1 MQLSNATSSTQELTV
16 SGNDGES
23 LFYRA
28 WRPNHMAPRAVLLI
42 VPGFKSYS
50 GRYAWAGAELAKAGY
65 AVYALDL
72 RGRGR
77 SEGAAYT
84 VSDFDEYVDDVDA
97 VASAVKSK
105 EGDIPFFVAG
115 HSAGAVIALLYTL
128 KHGAEIA
135 GVVAMSIAQELPAP
149 GFALA
154 LFKMLSGVL
163 PRVPILKLKAQDFTR
178 DPSVLASMNADPF
191 IATETEPLQTVAAL
205 VRAGERLS
213 ARIPQLKVPVL
224 FLHGTADHAARPS
237 GSEHLYEAARSA
249 DKQLKMYDGVL
260 HEPLADVGR
269 KQVMEDLLGWL
280 EQRQPQ
286 TAGVSTFQSRPSATA
301 AMLGTARP

>member
-1 MQLSNATSSTQELTV
+1 MQLSNATSTQELTV
-16 SGNDGES
+16 SGKDGES

-28 WRPNHMAPRAVLLI
+28 WRPTHTPARAVLLI

-50 GRYAWAGAELAKAGY
+50 GRYTWAGAELAKAGY

-84 VSDFDEYVDDVDA
+84 VRDFDEYVADVEV

-115 HSAGAVIALLYTL
+115 HSAGAVVALLYTL

-135 GVVAMSIAQELPAP
+135 GVIAMSIAQELPAP
-149 GFALA
+149 GLA
-154 LFKMLSGVL
+154 LSLFKRLSGVL
-163 PRVPILKLKAQDFTR
+163 PRVPILKLKAKDFTR
-178 DPSVLASMNADPF
+178 DSSILASMNADPF

-205 VRAGERLS
+205 VRAGEQLS

-237 GSEHLYEAARSA
+237 GSEHLYAATRSA
-249 DKQLKMYDGVL
+249 DKQLKLYEGVL

-269 KQVMEDLLGWL
+269 EHVMDDLLQWL

-286 TAGVSTFQSRPSATA
+286 TKRASTFQPRPLATA
-301 AMLGTARP
+301 AMIGASQP